1 MRRSVELGRVQET
14 ALVPLYARALETRR
28 KRPMLV
34 DTKAVQIV
42 DSIDWDFQ
50 RIAQPRR
57 MAGCVL
63 RGTLF
68 DVWVREF
75 LQRHPDGT
83 VVEIGAGLN
92 TRFER
97 LDNGRVHW
105 FDLDLPDMIALRRE
119 FFADTDR
126 RTQIAA
132 SVVDTDWIAAV
143 RQSPPPCLLV
153 AETVLV
159 YLEEAQVKT
168 ALEQIARGLP
178 GATIALDTG
187 ARRAVDSV
195 NKDHEKRG
203 VAARFAWACE
213 DPRAI
218 QDWGIGLRLVE
229 SRTVADVPASLRSH
243 LSWPLRAS
251 LWFFNRFFPKA
262 MGLYR
267 LNLFVAR

>member
-1 MRRSVELGRVQET
+1 MGRSVELGRIQET
-14 ALVPLYARALETRR
+14 ALVPLYARALETRK
-28 KRPMLV
+28 KRPLLV
-34 DTKAVQIV
+34 DPKAVEIV
-42 DSIDWDFQ
+42 SSIDWDFQ
-50 RIAQPRR
+50 RLAQPRR

-63 RGTLF
+63 RGALF

-105 FDLDLPDMIALRRE
+105 FDLDLPDMIELRRE
-119 FFADTDR
+119 FFADTEGRGTPADR
-126 RTQIAA
+126 GDPLR
-132 SVVDTDWIAAV
+132 VDDGRGGLGAM
-143 RQSPPPCLLV
+143 LV

-159 YLEEAQVKT
+159 YLEEAQVKA
-168 ALEQIARGLP
+168 ALGQIARGLP

-187 ARRAVDSV
+187 ARRAVDSA
-195 NKDHEKRG
+195 NRDHEKRG

-218 QDWGIGLRLVE
+218 EDWGIGLQLVE
-229 SRTVADVPASLRSH
+229 SRTVADVPASLWSSLLPFPAAARS
-243 LSWPLRAS
+243 PRR
-251 LWFFNRFFPKA
+251 RFRTA
-262 MGLYR
+262 HR
-267 LNLFVAR
+267 TRS

>member
-1 MRRSVELGRVQET
+1 MRRSVELGRIQET

-28 KRPMLV
+28 KRPLLV
-34 DTKAVQIV
+34 DPKAVEIV
-42 DSIDWDFQ
+42 SSIDWDFR

-63 RGTLF
+63 RGALF

-119 FFADTDR
+119 FFADSDR

-132 SVVDTDWIAAV
+132 SVVDTEWITAV
-143 RQSPPPCLLV
+143 RRSPPPYLLV

-159 YLEEAQVKT
+159 YLEEAQVKA

-178 GATIALDTG
+178 GATVALDTG

-195 NKDHEKRG
+195 NRDHAKRG

-218 QDWGIGLRLVE
+218 QDWGVGLQLIE
-229 SRTVADVPASLRSH
+229 SRTVADVPGSLWPR
-243 LSWPLRAS
+243 LSLPLRAS
-251 LWFFNRFFPKA
+251 LWFFGRFFPKA
-262 MGLYR
+262 MNLYR